1 MRGFISDPA
10 KVEALAMKQK
20 NKGDQNAVRERQKLL
35 GDTARL
41 LAEHE
46 NTGKGRV

>member
-1 MRGFISDPA
+1 MRGLIQDPA

-20 NKGDQNAVRERQKLL
+20 TVAEQNSVREQQKLL
-35 GDTARL
+35 NDTAKL

-46 NTGKGRV
+46 NLGKGRV